1 MSAKQVALDDM
12 RKCGL
17 DVSFFLY
24 DIWFGD
30 GRKFNGGYHPKR
42 TVNYCPLTGNVP
54 IQIGS
59 DVK

>member
-30 GRKFNGGYHPKR
+30 GRRYNGGYHPKKDANGANKSSC
-42 TVNYCPLTGNVP
+42 TM
-54 IQIGS
+54 
-59 DVK
+59 DVES

>member
-1 MSAKQVALDDM
+1 MSAKQTALNDM

-30 GRKFNGGYHPKR
+30 GRKFNGGAHTKK
-42 TVNYCPLTGNVP
+42 TSNSAQLESKDAQN
-54 IQIGS
+54 
-59 DVK
+59 

>member
-30 GRKFNGGYHPKR
+30 GRKYNGGYHPKKDANGANSNC
-42 TVNYCPLTGNVP
+42 TM
-54 IQIGS
+54 
-59 DVK
+59 DVES

>member
-30 GRKFNGGYHPKR
+30 GRRYNGGYHPKKD
-42 TVNYCPLTGNVP
+42 VNGANKSFCTMG
-54 IQIGS
+54 IEE
-59 DVK
+59 